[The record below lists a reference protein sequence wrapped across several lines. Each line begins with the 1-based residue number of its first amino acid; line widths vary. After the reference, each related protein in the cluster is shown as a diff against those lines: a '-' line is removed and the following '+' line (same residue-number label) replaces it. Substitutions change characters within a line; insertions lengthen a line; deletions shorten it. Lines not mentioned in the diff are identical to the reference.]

1 MEGARREERTSEMT
15 PKLLLLAT
23 VWEVRSF
30 MRHVLV
36 IEAKFREWRKGER
49 EVYEFSFMLSFL
61 WNILTEYRECHWH
74 LLSEPRSEVWSSQLI
89 KTTAMPE
96 AGIDSCTK
104 TCK

>member
-1 MEGARREERTSEMT
+1 MDIEMT

-49 EVYEFSFMLSFL
+49 EVYEFSFMFS
-61 WNILTEYRECHWH
+61 
-74 LLSEPRSEVWSSQLI
+74 
-89 KTTAMPE
+89 
-96 AGIDSCTK
+96 
-104 TCK
+104 